1 MRKNENYFT
10 TADKSIILKN
20 ISLKVHIRE
29 YLWIVIRLSKRG
41 NDSRNG
47 MTKLAKIE
55 ITFQVLIKTKK
66 CVLWNSANKDING
79 KIDSNDFIKQE
90 NIKIKAD
97 KSNE

>member
-1 MRKNENYFT
+1 
-10 TADKSIILKN
+10 
-20 ISLKVHIRE
+20 
-29 YLWIVIRLSKRG
+29 
-41 NDSRNG
+41 